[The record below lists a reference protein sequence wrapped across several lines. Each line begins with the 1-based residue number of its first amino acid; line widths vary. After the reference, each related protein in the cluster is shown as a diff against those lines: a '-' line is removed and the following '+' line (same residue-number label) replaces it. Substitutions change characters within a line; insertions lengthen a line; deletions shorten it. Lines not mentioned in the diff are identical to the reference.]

1 MRTTGWLRKAVIG
14 TVAAMALGAGQPDS
28 STAIIG
34 GTAEQQAMAR
44 WAVGRF
50 AAAGLSLP
58 TLEIHFHPDQSGCR
72 GRLGYY
78 LGHEVHVCGTHTD
91 LMAHRL
97 VLHEMA
103 HGWAEYN
110 LSSGERARFLELRGL
125 TTWKDHSAEWHERG
139 TEHAAEIMSWAL
151 CDQGTGINT
160 PSIRDNSIE
169 QVSEAYELLT
179 GNPLPEVS
187 RRLS

>member
-1 MRTTGWLRKAVIG
+1 MRTTGWIRVAV
-14 TVAAMALGAGQPDS
+14 LGALVAVTLGTSRPAS
-28 STAIIG
+28 GTAIIG
-34 GTAEQQAMAR
+34 GTPEQQSMAR

-50 AAAGLSLP
+50 EAAGLWLP
-58 TLEIHFHPDQSGCR
+58 ALEIHFHADRSGCR

-78 LGHEVHVCGTHTD
+78 LKGEAHVCGTHTG

-110 LSSGERARFLELRGL
+110 LSSVERARFLELRGL
-125 TTWKDHSAEWHERG
+125 RTWKDHSAEWHERG
-139 TEHAAEIMSWAL
+139 TEHAAEIMSWAR

-160 PSIRDNSIE
+160 PSIPDNSIE
-169 QVSEAYELLT
+169 QVTDAYELLT

>member
-1 MRTTGWLRKAVIG
+1 MRTTGWIRNAVIG
-14 TVAAMALGAGQPDS
+14 SVAAMALGAGQPDS
-28 STAIIG
+28 GTAIVG

-58 TLEIHFHPDQSGCR
+58 TLEIHLHADQKGCG
-72 GRLGYY
+72 GRLGNY
-78 LGHEVHVCGTHTD
+78 LNGVANVCGSHTD

-103 HGWAEYN
+103 HAWAEHN
-110 LSSGERARFLELRGL
+110 LSSDQRARFLELRGL
-125 TTWKDHSAEWHERG
+125 TTWKDHTAEWSERG

-151 CDQGTGINT
+151 GDQGTGINT
-160 PSIRDNSIE
+160 PSIPDNSIE
-169 QVSEAYELLT
+169 ELTDAYELLT

-187 RRLS
+187 GQLS